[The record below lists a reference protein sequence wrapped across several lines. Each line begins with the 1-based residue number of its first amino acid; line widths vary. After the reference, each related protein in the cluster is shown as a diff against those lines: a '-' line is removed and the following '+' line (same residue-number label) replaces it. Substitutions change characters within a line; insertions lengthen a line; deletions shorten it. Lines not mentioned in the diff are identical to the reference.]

1 MKGCDKM
8 TKDELLE
15 KLKTAVERGDEAAA
29 EAVAIETLEAGIN
42 PLDAVE
48 QGLAV
53 GIRHVGELFEKRE
66 LYLPDLM
73 LAARAMEFGMKI
85 LVAEIEKLGLEVK
98 YLGRVV
104 VGTVE
109 GDIHDIGK
117 KLVATMLQARGFE
130 VIDLG
135 YDVPTQTI
143 VEKVKELKPDILGL
157 SAMMTSTM
165 LKQGEVIETLR
176 KAGLADAVKVI
187 IGGASVS
194 EEWAKE
200 IGAAGYGPDA
210 EEAVRL
216 AQKLVGQ
223 S

>member
-1 MKGCDKM
+1 MA
-8 TKDELLE
+8 KDAILE
-15 KLKTAVERGDEAAA
+15 KLRMAVERGDSEAAD
-29 EAVAIETLEAGIN
+29 AVAKEALEAEIN
-42 PLDAVE
+42 PVEAIE

-53 GIRHVGELFEKRE
+53 GIRHVGEQFEKRE

-73 LAARAMEFGMKI
+73 LAARAMEFGMKP
-85 LVAEIEKLGLEVK
+85 LIEEVQKQGLEVK
-98 YLGRVV
+98 YLGRVLL
-104 VGTVE
+104 GTVE

-117 KLVATMLQARGFE
+117 KLVATMLQAGGFE

-135 YDVPTQTI
+135 FDVSTQTI

-165 LKQGEVIETLR
+165 LRQGDVIQALR
-176 KAGLADAVKVI
+176 REGLTNIKVI

-194 EEWAKE
+194 EEWAIE

-210 EEAVRL
+210 EEAVRMSRR
-216 AQKLVGQ
+216 LVGQ
-223 S
+223 L

>member
-1 MKGCDKM
+1 M
-8 TKDELLE
+8 TVDELLN
-15 KLKTAVERGDEAAA
+15 KLRDAVERGDEEGAEAAA
-29 EAVAIETLEAGIN
+29 KAALDANIN

-48 QGLAV
+48 KGLTP
-53 GIRHVGELFEKRE
+53 GIRYVGEKFEKRE

-85 LVAEIEKLGLEVK
+85 LAEEIDKQGLEVK
-98 YLGRVV
+98 YEGRVLL
-104 VGTVE
+104 GTVE

-135 YDVPTQTI
+135 YDVATSTI
-143 VEKVKELKPDILGL
+143 VEKVKEFKPDIVGL

-165 LKQGEVIETLR
+165 LKQGDVVQALR
-176 KAGLADAVKVI
+176 KEGITDVKVI

-216 AQKLVGQ
+216 AQQLVK
-223 S
+223 

>member
-1 MKGCDKM
+1 MA
-8 TKDELLE
+8 KDAILE
-15 KLKTAVERGDEAAA
+15 KLRMAVERGDSEAA
-29 EAVAIETLEAGIN
+29 EAVAKEALEAEIN
-42 PLDAVE
+42 PVEAIE

-53 GIRHVGELFEKRE
+53 GIRHVGEQFEKRE

-73 LAARAMEFGMKI
+73 LAARAMEFGMKP
-85 LVAEIEKLGLEVK
+85 LIEEVQKQGLEVK
-98 YLGRVV
+98 YLGRVLL
-104 VGTVE
+104 GTVE

-117 KLVATMLQARGFE
+117 KLVATMLQAGGFE

-135 YDVPTQTI
+135 FDVSTQTI

-165 LKQGEVIETLR
+165 LRQGDVIQALR
-176 KAGLADAVKVI
+176 REGLTNIKVI

-194 EEWAKE
+194 EEWAIE

-210 EEAVRL
+210 EEAVRMSRR
-216 AQKLVGQ
+216 LVGQ
-223 S
+223 L

>member
-1 MKGCDKM
+1 M
-8 TKDELLE
+8 TVDELLN
-15 KLKTAVERGDEAAA
+15 KLRDAVERGDEEGADAAA
-29 EAVAIETLEAGIN
+29 KAALEANIN

-48 QGLAV
+48 KGLTP
-53 GIRHVGELFEKRE
+53 GIRYVGEQFEKRE

-73 LAARAMEFGMKI
+73 LAARAMEFAMKI
-85 LVAEIEKLGLEVK
+85 LTVEIEKQGLEIK
-98 YLGRVV
+98 YEGRIIL
-104 VGTVE
+104 GTVQ

-135 YDVPTQTI
+135 YDVATTTI
-143 VEKVKELKPDILGL
+143 VEKVKELKPDIVGL

-165 LKQGEVIETLR
+165 LKQGEVIQALR
-176 KAGLADAVKVI
+176 KEGITNVKVI

-216 AQKLVGQ
+216 AQHLVK
-223 S
+223 

>member
-1 MKGCDKM
+1 M
-8 TKDELLE
+8 TVDELLN
-15 KLKTAVERGDEAAA
+15 KLRDAVERGDEEGAEAAA
-29 EAVAIETLEAGIN
+29 KAALDANIN

-48 QGLAV
+48 KGLTP
-53 GIRHVGELFEKRE
+53 GIRYVGEKFEKRE

-85 LVAEIEKLGLEVK
+85 LAEEIEKQGLEVK
-98 YLGRVV
+98 YEGRIIL
-104 VGTVE
+104 GTVQ

-135 YDVPTQTI
+135 YDVATSTI
-143 VEKVKELKPDILGL
+143 VEKVKEFKPDIVGL

-165 LKQGEVIETLR
+165 LKQGDVVQALR
-176 KAGLADAVKVI
+176 KEGITDVKVI

-216 AQKLVGQ
+216 AQQLVK
-223 S
+223 

>member
-1 MKGCDKM
+1 MA
-8 TKDELLE
+8 KDAILE
-15 KLKTAVERGDEAAA
+15 KLRMAVERGDSEAA
-29 EAVAIETLEAGIN
+29 EAVAKEALEAEIN
-42 PLDAVE
+42 PVEAIE

-53 GIRHVGELFEKRE
+53 GIRHVGEQFEKRE

-73 LAARAMEFGMKI
+73 LAARAIEFGMKP
-85 LVAEIEKLGLEVK
+85 LIEEVQKQGLEVK
-98 YLGRVV
+98 YLGRVLL
-104 VGTVE
+104 GTVE

-117 KLVATMLQARGFE
+117 KLVATMLQAGGFE

-135 YDVPTQTI
+135 FDVSTQTI

-165 LKQGEVIETLR
+165 LRQGDVIQALR
-176 KAGLADAVKVI
+176 REGLTNIKVI

-194 EEWAKE
+194 EEWAIE

-210 EEAVRL
+210 EEAVRMSRR
-216 AQKLVGQ
+216 LVGQ
-223 S
+223 L

>member
-1 MKGCDKM
+1 M
-8 TKDELLE
+8 TVDEILN
-15 KLKTAVERGDEAAA
+15 KLRDAVERGDEEGAEAAA
-29 EAVAIETLEAGIN
+29 KAALDANIN

-48 QGLAV
+48 KGLTP
-53 GIRHVGELFEKRE
+53 GIRYVGEKFEKRE

-85 LVAEIEKLGLEVK
+85 LAEEIEKQGLEVK
-98 YLGRVV
+98 YEGRIIL
-104 VGTVE
+104 GTVE

-135 YDVPTQTI
+135 YDVATSTI
-143 VEKVKELKPDILGL
+143 VEKVKEFKPDIVGL

-165 LKQGEVIETLR
+165 LKQGDVVQALR
-176 KAGLADAVKVI
+176 KEGITNVKVI

-216 AQKLVGQ
+216 AQQLVK
-223 S
+223 